1 MSDPITAALQAIH
14 DECVAEADPGVVAD
28 YIPELSHADPDLF
41 GIVLESHDGDAYAAG
56 DATVPFTIQSI
67 SKPFVFALAVEDLGL
82 DAVNARVGAEPSG
95 EPFNA
100 ISLEPGTGRPDN
112 PLVNAGA
119 ILTTSLVDGGF
130 ERIAE
135 CLSAFAGRELELDE
149 AVFESE
155 RRTGDRNRAIA
166 HLMKAAGSLQAPV
179 DDTIDAYFRQCSL
192 LVTATD
198 LAVMAA
204 TLANAGRDPVTG
216 RPVVHEDTAQHV
228 LSMMA
233 MCGMYDH
240 AGAWMLHVGLPA
252 KSGVSGGLLAVSP
265 GQFGIG
271 LFSPPLDPAGNSV
284 RGVAAC
290 ERLSD
295 RLGLHLLHDA
305 TSGARAA
312 KVLQSESGRVAVLTL
327 RGDIDFSAAEHVLR
341 RTERLGGGGVVV
353 DVREVTRLHPVA
365 ARLLSAIAGNLGAA
379 GARVAV
385 VGGDGTTAVP
395 SPPAVFDTLDEAV
408 AWCAA
413 APTLE

>member
-14 DECVAEADPGVVAD
+14 DESVAEADPGVVAD

-67 SKPFVFALAVEDLGL
+67 SKPFVFALAVESLGL
-82 DAVNARVGAEPSG
+82 DAVSARVGAEPSG

-166 HLMKAAGSLQAPV
+166 HLMRGAGSLVSPV
-179 DDTIDAYFRQCSL
+179 DDVLDAYFRQCSL
-192 LVTATD
+192 LVTAAD
-198 LAVMAA
+198 LAMMAA
-204 TLANAGRDPVTG
+204 TLANAGRHPVSG
-216 RPVVHEDTAQHV
+216 AHVVREDTAQHV

-233 MCGMYDH
+233 MCGMYDA
-240 AGAWMLHVGLPA
+240 AGAWMLRVGLPA
-252 KSGVSGGLLAVSP
+252 KSGVSGGVMAVSP

-271 LFSPPLDPAGNSV
+271 LFSPLLDATGNSV
-284 RGVAAC
+284 RGVLAC
-290 ERLSD
+290 ERLAD
-295 RLGLHLLHDA
+295 RFGLHLLHDA

-312 KVLQSESGRVAVLTL
+312 KVLQDGDVIRL
-327 RGDIDFSAAEHVLR
+327 RGDIDFAAAELVLR
-341 RTERLGGGGVVV
+341 KSVERGGAPLELDLSG
-353 DVREVTRLHPVA
+353 VTRLHPVA
-365 ARLLSAIAGNLGAA
+365 QRLLD
-379 GARVAV
+379 AV
-385 VGGDGTTAVP
+385 T
-395 SPPAVFDTLDEAV
+395 PPA
-408 AWCAA
+408 
-413 APTLE
+413 PR